1 LNFRVPGIRVF
12 LFFQYQYIIHSA
24 KSPPVSPARV
34 SRYFS
39 GVCIGT
45 QVLVSKVYDGHV
57 FSGFESKKENFNG
70 KNSCFSRKKSLIWCI
85 FYQ

>member
-34 SRYFS
+34 SCFFS
-39 GVCIGT
+39 GECIGT

-57 FSGFESKKENFNG
+57 FSGFESKKENFNE
-70 KNSCFSRKKSLIWCI
+70 KKQL
-85 FYQ
+85 FFPEKKA